1 MLTREA
7 MHRLI
12 DELPQRDLE
21 VLSRVLEGL
30 QATQPVHAHAAV
42 AQHSVNAPPTVPS
55 HPPLLTASHNLS
67 PLVPPPAMRPPERAG
82 LASQYSHL
90 MRQEESPENQSLLRR
105 VMFTPLSDLL
115 AWVNQP
121 AESSV
126 KRP

>member
-12 DELPQRDLE
+12 DELPSRDLE

-30 QATQPVHAHAAV
+30 QATQPAHAHAAAAHSLEV
-42 AQHSVNAPPTVPS
+42 APLVPS
-55 HPPLLTASHNLS
+55 HPPVLTASHSLS

-82 LASQYSHL
+82 LASQYSNL

-121 AESSV
+121 SESSP

>member
-12 DELPQRDLE
+12 DELPSRDLE

-30 QATQPVHAHAAV
+30 QATQPAPVHAAA
-42 AQHSVNAPPTVPS
+42 HSPMAAAPTVPS
-55 HPPLLTASHNLS
+55 HPPVMTAHHNLS

-82 LASQYSHL
+82 LASQYSNL

-121 AESSV
+121 PESSA